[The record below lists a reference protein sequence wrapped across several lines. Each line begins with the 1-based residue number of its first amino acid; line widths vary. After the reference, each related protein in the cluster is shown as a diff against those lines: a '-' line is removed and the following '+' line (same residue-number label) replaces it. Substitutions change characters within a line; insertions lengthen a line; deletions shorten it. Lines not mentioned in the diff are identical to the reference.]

1 MKKDI
6 QKQTERERKKRGKTL
21 IEKEK
26 ERGKEGERKNT
37 ERERVKE
44 SIERDWYKEKNR
56 KKEGKRGRISEKV
69 INNTQND
76 RVR

>member
-1 MKKDI
+1 M
-6 QKQTERERKKRGKTL
+6 

-44 SIERDWYKEKNR
+44 SIERDWYKENNR

-69 INNTQND
+69 INNT
-76 RVR
+76 